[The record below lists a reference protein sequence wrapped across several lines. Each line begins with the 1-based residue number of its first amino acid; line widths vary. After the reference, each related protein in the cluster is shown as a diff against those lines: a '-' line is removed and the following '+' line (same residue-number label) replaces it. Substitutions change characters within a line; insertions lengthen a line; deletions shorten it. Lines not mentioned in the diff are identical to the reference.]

1 MTKVKS
7 KYIQALHL
15 FKTCTGMT
23 HAIVCLF
30 QCTAEC
36 EWFSTFTLQF
46 KETNVL
52 QSFATRFNE
61 QAYNTNTYS
70 VTYFLGFIIRNNWNV
85 FWL

>member
-7 KYIQALHL
+7 KHIQALHL

-36 EWFSTFTLQF
+36 LDFLHSLCSSMRLMYFNLLQPDLMNRHI
-46 KETNVL
+46 TPIL
-52 QSFATRFNE
+52 I
-61 QAYNTNTYS
+61 
-70 VTYFLGFIIRNNWNV
+70 L
-85 FWL
+85 